1 MEYVRWTLLCYTK
14 YLANHKKVTSAICE
28 DLLNDAKQQEQEEEG
43 KHTNT

>member
-14 YLANHKKVTSAICE
+14 YLANHKKVTSAIC